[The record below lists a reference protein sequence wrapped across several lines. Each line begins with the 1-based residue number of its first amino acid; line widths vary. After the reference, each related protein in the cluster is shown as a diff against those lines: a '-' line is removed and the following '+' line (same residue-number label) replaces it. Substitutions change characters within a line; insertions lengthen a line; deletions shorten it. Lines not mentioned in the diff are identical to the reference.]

1 MSGHG
6 QHGKAI
12 NTGGAGDYQP
22 HGLYGA
28 AMGMITGFQTQEQF
42 PAHQQQQNLALGGSY
57 ARLNQ
62 NYGMQ
67 QQFGMQH
74 QPEIGIQMHFSA
86 PHALNYGHF
95 PQEDVVVGYGSSLA
109 YGDGHGMAT
118 HQHAAQQ
125 QASQQ
130 QAAQQ
135 HAARQLQQ
143 RELLLLKQQLEQQE
157 QQERARQEQLR
168 RQEFLHQQ
176 RLQQEM
182 QRQKL
187 LQSMSLMEQQRAE
200 EERKEQELKRSREQ
214 DAKREQE
221 ALQRR
226 IHQQVGN
233 M

>member
-95 PQEDVVVGYGSSLA
+95 PQEDVAVGYGSSLG
-109 YGDGHGMAT
+109 YGDGHGMA
-118 HQHAAQQ
+118 AQQ
-125 QASQQ
+125 W
-130 QAAQQ
+130 
-135 HAARQLQQ
+135 HCGRQC
-143 RELLLLKQQLEQQE
+143 
-157 QQERARQEQLR
+157 
-168 RQEFLHQQ
+168 
-176 RLQQEM
+176 
-182 QRQKL
+182 
-187 LQSMSLMEQQRAE
+187 
-200 EERKEQELKRSREQ
+200 
-214 DAKREQE
+214 
-221 ALQRR
+221 
-226 IHQQVGN
+226 GT
-233 M
+233 